1 MCGIVGYIGKKEA
14 FPILIKGL
22 RRLEYRG
29 YDSAGVALI
38 NDGNG
43 LNVCKTKGKVDNLV
57 EYCKDKDTTGNVG
70 IAHTRWATHGEPSSV
85 NAHPHYSESK
95 NLAII
100 HNGII
105 ENYADLKEK
114 LQAKGRHFQS
124 DTDTEVLVQLV
135 EYIMER
141 KDLDLLTA
149 VQVALYQVIGAYA
162 IAILDKREPNQ
173 IIAARKQSPL
183 VVGIGDGEFF
193 LGSDASPIVEY
204 TDKVVYLEDG
214 NIAVLR
220 PGEELKV
227 VDLLDRKLHLD
238 VQTVDLNLGQ
248 LEKGGYPHFMLKE
261 IFEQPDCLTNCMRGR
276 VNLEMDNVVLSSVI
290 DYKQQLLQAKR
301 FIIVACGTSWH
312 AGLIGKQIIENYC
325 RIPVEV
331 EYASE
336 FRYRNPVINSDDVV
350 IAISQSGETAD
361 TLAAV
366 QLAKEHGAFIYG
378 VCNAIGSSI
387 PRATHTGCYIHVG
400 PEIGVASTKAFT
412 GQVTV
417 LTMLALALAKEK
429 GTIDQEEYLHIV
441 RELHAIPDKMGQV
454 LKLNSRIADLS
465 RTFTYARNFLYLGRG
480 YSYPVALEGALKLK
494 EISYIH
500 AEGYPAA
507 EMKHGPIALIDSDMP
522 VVVIATHN
530 AMYEKVL
537 SNIQEVKARKGKV
550 MAIVS
555 EGDETISRI
564 ADEVIELP
572 STLECLEP
580 LLATI
585 PLQLLAY
592 HVAVCKGGVGFM
604 DKSVNKRVK
613 NLAFSCEMLNF
624 AEIITNILFC
634 LWIMEHH

>member
-1 MCGIVGYIGKKEA
+1 MCGIVGYIGKQEA
-14 FPILIKGL
+14 YPILIKGL

-38 NDGNG
+38 NTAGE
-43 LNVCKTKGKVDNLV
+43 LNVYKAKGKVDNLT
-57 EYCKDKDTTGNVG
+57 EYCADKDVSGCIG
-70 IAHTRWATHGEPSSV
+70 IAHTRWATHGEPSAR
-85 NAHPHYSESK
+85 NAHPHYSQSH

-105 ENYADLKEK
+105 ENYADIKAKLK
-114 LQAKGRHFQS
+114 AKGVEFKS

-135 EYIMER
+135 EYIMV
-141 KDLDLLTA
+141 KKNLPLLEA

-162 IAILDKREPNQ
+162 IAIVDKRDPNQ

-183 VVGIGDGEFF
+183 VVGIGQDEFF
-193 LGSDASPIVEY
+193 LGSDASPIIEY

-214 NIAVLR
+214 NIAVIRL
-220 PGEELKV
+220 GEDVHVMSILGEEQELKV
-227 VDLLDRKLHLD
+227 KKVDID
-238 VQTVDLNLGQ
+238 LGQ
-248 LEKGGYPHFMLKE
+248 IEKGGYEHFMLKE

-276 VNLEMDNVVLSSVI
+276 INVEANHVTLSALI
-290 DYKQQLLQAKR
+290 DYRRQLLDAKR
-301 FIIVACGTSWH
+301 IVIVACGTSWH
-312 AGLIGKQIIENYC
+312 AGLIGKQLIESFC
-325 RIPVEV
+325 RIPCEV

-336 FRYRNPVINSDDVV
+336 FRYRNPVVTQDDVV

-361 TLAAV
+361 TLAAI
-366 QLAKEHGAFIYG
+366 QLAKQKGAFIYG
-378 VCNAIGSSI
+378 ICNAIGSSI
-387 PRATHTGCYIHVG
+387 PRATDTGTYIHVG

-417 LTMLALALAKEK
+417 LTMFALALGEAK
-429 GTIDQEEYLHIV
+429 GTISREEYLKVVSGLNSIPQTIV
-441 RELHAIPDKMGQV
+441 EV
-454 LKLNSRIADLS
+454 LKTNDKVRDLA
-465 RTFTYARNFLYLGRG
+465 RTFTYAHNFLYLGRG

-537 SNIQEVKARKGKV
+537 SNIQEIKARQGRVIAFVSKG
-550 MAIVS
+550 
-555 EGDETISRI
+555 DDTISKI

-572 STLECLEP
+572 DVMECLEP
-580 LLATI
+580 LIATI

-592 HVAVCKGGVGFM
+592 HVAVCKGKNV
-604 DKSVNKRVK
+604 DQPRNLAKSVTV
-613 NLAFSCEMLNF
+613 E
-624 AEIITNILFC
+624 
-634 LWIMEHH
+634 

>member
-1 MCGIVGYIGKKEA
+1 MCGIVGYIGTKDA

-38 NDGNG
+38 NDDDS
-43 LNVCKTKGKVDNLV
+43 LNVYKTKGKVDNLV
-57 EYCKDKDTTGNVG
+57 EFCSDKNISGTVG
-70 IAHTRWATHGEPSSV
+70 IAHTRWATHGEPSSR
-85 NAHPHYSESK
+85 NAHPHYSSSK

-114 LQAKGRHFQS
+114 LQAKGVQFVS
-124 DTDTEVLVQLV
+124 DTDTEVLVQLI
-135 EYIMER
+135 EYIKEH
-141 KDLDLLTA
+141 KHLDLLTA

-162 IAILDKREPNQ
+162 IAVLDKRDPDQ

-183 VVGIGDGEFF
+183 VVGIGEDEFF

-214 NIAVLR
+214 NIAQIRRGQELNVFSIL
-220 PGEELKV
+220 GEEQELKV
-227 VDLLDRKLHLD
+227 K
-238 VQTVDLNLGQ
+238 TVDIDLGQ
-248 LEKGGYPHFMLKE
+248 IEKGGYPHFMLKE
-261 IFEQPDCLTNCMRGR
+261 IFEQPECLTNCMRGR
-276 VNLEMDNVVLSSVI
+276 VNVEADHVTLSALI
-290 DYKQQLLQAKR
+290 DYRRQLLNAKR
-301 FIIVACGTSWH
+301 ILIVACGTSWH
-312 AGLIGKQIIENYC
+312 AGLIGKQIIESLC

-336 FRYRNPVINSDDVV
+336 FRYRNPVVTKDDVV

-366 QLAKEHGAFIYG
+366 QLAKEKGAFIYG
-378 VCNAIGSSI
+378 ICNAIGSSI
-387 PRATHTGCYIHVG
+387 PRATNTGTYIHVG

-417 LTMLALALAKEK
+417 LTMFALALSEAK
-429 GTIDQEEYLHIV
+429 GTVNRDEYLKIV
-441 RELHAIPDKMGQV
+441 KGLSEIPVKIREVLQTNDKV
-454 LKLNSRIADLS
+454 ADLA
-465 RTFTYARNFLYLGRG
+465 RTFTYAHNFLYLGRG

-537 SNIQEVKARKGKV
+537 SNIQEIKARQGKV
-550 MAIVS
+550 IALVS
-555 EGDETISRI
+555 KGDDTNSKI

-572 STLECLEP
+572 DVQECLEP
-580 LLATI
+580 LVATI

-592 HVAVCKGGVGFM
+592 HVAVCKGKNV
-604 DKSVNKRVK
+604 DQPRNLAKSVTV
-613 NLAFSCEMLNF
+613 E
-624 AEIITNILFC
+624 
-634 LWIMEHH
+634 

>member
-1 MCGIVGYIGKKEA
+1 MCGIVGYIGHKDA

-29 YDSAGVALI
+29 YDSAGVALV
-38 NDGNG
+38 NDDGE
-43 LNVCKTKGKVDNLV
+43 LNVYKTKGKVDDLV
-57 EYCKDKDTTGNVG
+57 NYCSDKNVSGVVG
-70 IAHTRWATHGEPSSV
+70 IAHTRWATHGEPWSL
-85 NAHPHYSESK
+85 NAHPHYSRSK

-105 ENYADLKEK
+105 ENYSQLRSH
-114 LQAKGRHFQS
+114 LQAKGIRFVS
-124 DTDTEVLVQLV
+124 DTDTEVLVQLI
-135 EYIMER
+135 EYIQE
-141 KDLDLLTA
+141 KKNIDLLTA
-149 VQVALYQVIGAYA
+149 VQLALHEAIGAYA
-162 IAILDKREPNQ
+162 IAILDYRHPDTL
-173 IIAARKQSPL
+173 IAARNQSPL
-183 VVGIGDGEFF
+183 VVGIGNDEYFIA
-193 LGSDASPIVEY
+193 SDASPIVEY

-214 NIAVLR
+214 NIAVIKQ
-220 PGEELKV
+220 GKELEIV
-227 VDLLDRKLHLD
+227 NIHNRKIHPEI
-238 VQTVDLNLGQ
+238 QTVDINLGQ
-248 LEKGGYPHFMLKE
+248 IEKGGYPHFMLKE
-261 IFEQPDCLTNCMRGR
+261 IFEQPECITNCMRGR
-276 VNLEMDNVVLSSVI
+276 VNIDTDNVVLSAVI
-290 DYKQQLLQAKR
+290 DYKKQLLNAKR

-336 FRYRNPVINSDDVV
+336 FRYRNPVITKDDVV

-366 QLAKEHGAFIYG
+366 KLAKKNGAFIYG
-378 VCNAIGSSI
+378 ICNAIGSSI
-387 PRATHTGCYIHVG
+387 PRATETGSYIHVG

-417 LTMLALALAKEK
+417 LSMLALALAKEL
-429 GTIDQEEYLHIV
+429 GTISNEDYLNIV
-441 RELHAIPDKMGQV
+441 KEMHAIPDKMRKV
-454 LKLNSRIADLS
+454 LQLNQRIADLS
-465 RTFTYARNFLYLGRG
+465 RTFTYAHDFLFLGRG

-550 MAIVS
+550 IAIVN
-555 EGDETISRI
+555 EGDDTISRI
-564 ADEVIELP
+564 ADEVIEMP
-572 STLECLEP
+572 ATIECLEP
-580 LLATI
+580 LIATI

-592 HVAVCKGGVGFM
+592 HIAVCKGKDV
-604 DKSVNKRVK
+604 DQPRNLAKSVTV
-613 NLAFSCEMLNF
+613 E
-624 AEIITNILFC
+624 
-634 LWIMEHH
+634 

>member
-1 MCGIVGYIGKKEA
+1 MCGIVGYIGDKDA

-38 NDGNG
+38 NSSGN
-43 LNVCKTKGKVDNLV
+43 LNVYKSKGKVDDLV
-57 EYCKDKDTTGNVG
+57 AFCADKNTTGTVG

-85 NAHPHYSESK
+85 NAHPHYSQSK

-105 ENYADLKEK
+105 ENYTSLRKKLMEK
-114 LQAKGRHFQS
+114 GITFRS
-124 DTDTEVLVQLV
+124 DTDTEVLVQLI
-135 EYIMER
+135 EYIQQR
-141 KDLDLLTA
+141 KNLDLLTA
-149 VQVALYQVIGAYA
+149 VQLALHEVIGAYA
-162 IAILDKREPNQ
+162 IALLDKRNPNQ

-183 VVGIGDGEFF
+183 VVGIGDNEFF

-214 NIAVLR
+214 NIAVIR
-220 PGEELKV
+220 KGEDLKV
-227 VDLLDRKLHLD
+227 VNIQNRLQNPEI
-238 VQTVDLNLGQ
+238 QTVDINLGEI
-248 LEKGGYPHFMLKE
+248 EKGGYPHFMLKE
-261 IFEQPDCLTNCMRGR
+261 IFEQPECLTNCMRGR
-276 VNLEMDNVVLSSVI
+276 VNVDTDNVVLSAVI
-290 DYKQQLLQAKR
+290 DYKKQLLNANR
-301 FIIVACGTSWH
+301 FIIIACGTSWH
-312 AGLIGKQIIENYC
+312 AGLIGKQILESLC

-336 FRYRNPVINSDDVV
+336 FRYRNPVITSKDVV

-361 TLAAV
+361 TLAAIK
-366 QLAKEHGAFIYG
+366 LAKENGAFIYG
-378 VCNAIGSSI
+378 ICNAIGSSI
-387 PRATHTGCYIHVG
+387 PRSTDTGSYIHVG

-417 LTMLALALAKEK
+417 LSMLALALAKEK
-429 GTIDQEEYLHIV
+429 GTISNEAYLSIV
-441 RELHAIPDKMGQV
+441 KELHAIPQKMEEV
-454 LKLNSRIADLS
+454 LKLNDRIADLS
-465 RTFTYARNFLYLGRG
+465 RIFTYARNFLYLGRG
-480 YSYPVALEGALKLK
+480 YNYPVALEGALKLK

-537 SNIQEVKARKGKV
+537 NNIQEIKARKGKV
-550 MAIVS
+550 IAIVT
-555 EGDETISRI
+555 EGDNTISRI

-572 STLECLEP
+572 DTIECLEP
-580 LLATI
+580 LLSTI

-592 HVAVCKGGVGFM
+592 HIAVCKGKNV
-604 DKSVNKRVK
+604 DQPRNLAKSVTV
-613 NLAFSCEMLNF
+613 E
-624 AEIITNILFC
+624 
-634 LWIMEHH
+634 